1 MKKNICIFL
10 IIIVTFLVQ
19 SSTGLILPSA
29 LTVPN
34 LVLILTCSM
43 GFMRGKKSGMW
54 VGVVSGLILDLFYGR
69 IFGLTA
75 LILLYIGYF
84 NGFLF
89 KVFFDED
96 IRVPLVA
103 VGISDIVYGL
113 SCYLVRAAKG
123 TSLTLGSSMIHT
135 ILPESV
141 CTVLFTI
148 PLYLLYHWLNRKITA
163 NELEEEQSPWLRR

>member
-10 IIIVTFLVQ
+10 IIAATLVVQ
-19 SSTGLILPSA
+19 SSLGLILPAILS
-29 LTVPN
+29 VPN
-34 LVLILTCSM
+34 LALILTCSM

-54 VGVVSGLILDLFYGR
+54 TGFISGLILDLFYGG
-69 IFGLTA
+69 IFGFTA

-96 IRVPLVA
+96 IRIPLVA

-113 SCYLVRAAKG
+113 ACYLIRFLNG
-123 TSLTLGSSMIHT
+123 TSLSLGSCMIHT
-135 ILPESV
+135 ILPEAV
-141 CTVLFTI
+141 CTMLFTI
-148 PLYLLYHWLNRKITA
+148 PLYFLYHWLNRKITA

>member
-19 SSTGLILPSA
+19 SSMSLVLPSV
-29 LTVPN
+29 LPVPN
-34 LVLILTCSM
+34 LALILTCSM

-54 VGVVSGLILDLFYGR
+54 TGFLFGLILDLFCGR

-113 SCYLVRAAKG
+113 ACYLVRFVKG

-135 ILPESV
+135 ILPEAV

-148 PLYLLYHWLNRKITA
+148 PLYFLYHWLNRKITA